1 MNIGLKWV
9 NKNQHMLKQ
18 LTMLKQHAFRASNK
32 NQHMLKQLTMLKKHA
47 FRASNNKKFK
57 IS

>member
-18 LTMLKQHAFRASNK
+18 LTVLKQHAV
-32 NQHMLKQLTMLKKHA
+32 
-47 FRASNNKKFK
+47 RASNNKKFK